1 MKKWIAFVLA
11 FVLAAAMAVPSL
23 ADGTVSMSPEEKGFA
38 AVGGNEYRTACGP
51 ASTNMLVMYTEPA
64 ASSRVK
70 ARFYNGTVGILT
82 HMKGEWGYVYMAGE
96 KGYVQMSQLALPTT
110 PVTPCAPDARVT
122 NQNGARL
129 ELFVGSTVIATAPWN
144 AKMTVLGLKDQQAI
158 VTYGGMEWEVKLSDI
173 SIGASSV
180 LVPTVTPMPS
190 YPQATEKPFVF
201 TGPVGYHD
209 KAAWPLK
216 LNEYTAA
223 VNNPNPAHRL
233 NLRVAPDKNSRSLGK
248 YYNGVQ
254 VVINGAVEKNDKG
267 EEWVKVS
274 VCGLQGYMDNSFL
287 NYEAEKNPASVMP
300 VMKVHNTNPVGNLHL
315 RSAQSTDSASLGL
328 FENGTKVILMGFTGE
343 WAHVIVNGQTGF
355 MMAKYLK

>member
-1 MKKWIAFVLA
+1 MKKWIALFLTMILA
-11 FVLAAAMAVPSL
+11 VAMAVPSL
-23 ADGTVSMSPEEKGFA
+23 ADGNVSMSPEERGFVSVA
-38 AVGGNEYRTACGP
+38 GDAYRIACGP
-51 ASTNMLVMYTEPA
+51 ASANMLVMYTEPA
-64 ASSRVK
+64 ASSPVK

-82 HMKGEWGYVYMAGE
+82 HTKGEWGYVYMAGE
-96 KGYVQMSQLALPTT
+96 KGYVQLNQLVLPTT
-110 PVTPCAPDARVT
+110 PVTPYVQDAYVK
-122 NQNGARL
+122 NQSGARL
-129 ELFVGSTVIATAPWN
+129 EIFEGSTVTATAPWN

-158 VTYGGMEWEVKLSDI
+158 VSYGGMEWEVKLSDV
-173 SIGASSV
+173 SIGASSI
-180 LVPTVTPMPS
+180 LPPTVTPAPS
-190 YPQATEKPFVF
+190 YPEATEKPFVF

-209 KAAWPLK
+209 KAEWPLK
-216 LNEYTAA
+216 LNDYTAA

-254 VVINGAVEKNDKG
+254 VVINGAIEKNDKG

-287 NYEAEKNPASVMP
+287 NYEAEKDPASAMP

-328 FENGTKVILMGFTGE
+328 YDNGTKVILMGFTGE